1 MVIQLANFLKYRP
14 AATDIKLVHPRP
26 ALPWRLLHQR
36 CPHLQRMRAQ
46 PTALRAQRCSAA
58 SILPIG
64 AGNSRLQKPAPAF
77 PQLHGSLSYVFHVR
91 TCSLSARSN
100 TAHTRSTTQPRTCT
114 HYNMEVSGSTD
125 YFEHFA
131 YFVSAPRAAT
141 DTKPTLLQILAAHNS
156 IEQQR
161 DKPTFDPQFKR
172 QETGTA
178 LKSISYFP
186 GRT

>member
-100 TAHTRSTTQPRTCT
+100 TAHTSSTPQPRTCT
-114 HYNMEVSGSTD
+114 HYNMEVSQSTD

-141 DTKPTLLQILAAHNS
+141 DKTTILQSLPAPDS
-156 IEQQR
+156 TETQR
-161 DKPTFDPQFKR
+161 NNPTFDPQFKH

-178 LKSISYFP
+178 LKSTSYFP
-186 GRT
+186 RRT